1 VSDTSPTA
9 PTSPTPTNLAHFA
22 VNADDVDGARRFYEA
37 VLGWRFHA
45 WGPPGFF
52 QIETGGEGD
61 PGIRGALQQRRELLP
76 GVRTVGFECTFAV
89 DDVDAVAEAV
99 VANGGEILM
108 EKTTITGVGD
118 LIWFRDPDG
127 NALGAMRYDTSAE

>member
-1 VSDTSPTA
+1 M
-9 PTSPTPTNLAHFA
+9 TNLAHFA
-22 VNADDVDGARRFYEA
+22 VNADDVDAVRRFYET

-52 QIETGGEGD
+52 QIETGDDGD
-61 PGIRGALQQRRELLP
+61 PGIRGALQQRRELVP

-89 DDVDAVAEAV
+89 DDVDAVAKAV
-99 VANGGEILM
+99 VDNGGKILM

-118 LIWFRDPDG
+118 LIWFQDPDG
-127 NALGAMRYDTSAE
+127 NALGAMRYDPASE

>member
-1 VSDTSPTA
+1 MTDP
-9 PTSPTPTNLAHFA
+9 NLAHFA
-22 VNADDVDGARRFYEA
+22 VNADDVDAARRFYEA

-52 QIETGGEGD
+52 QIQTGGDDE
-61 PGIRGALQQRRELLP
+61 PGIRGALQQRRELVP

-89 DDVDAVAEAV
+89 DDVDAVAKAV
-99 VANGGEILM
+99 VEHGGAILM

-127 NALGAMRYDTSAE
+127 NALGAMRYDSTAE